1 MRRRP
6 DSRGERGFGGTPTTR
21 LLAVSRRADGRADDQ
36 LREVRITRGFTTHPA
51 GSVLV
56 EFGQTRVMCTASVTD
71 GVPPWRRDSGLGW
84 LTAEYA
90 MLPAATHTRSGR
102 ESVKG
107 KVGGRTQEISRLVGR
122 SLRACI
128 DLAAIG
134 ENTIAID
141 CDVLQADGGTRTAA
155 ITGAY
160 VALADAV
167 TYLGAAGRLA
177 DPQPI
182 SCMIAAVSVGV
193 VDGRVRLDLPYEED
207 SRAEVDMNVVAT
219 DTGTLVEIQGTG
231 EGATFPR
238 STLDKLL
245 DSALAGCEQL
255 FTVQKEALAQPYPGV
270 LPEPEKKK

>member
-1 MRRRP
+1 M
-6 DSRGERGFGGTPTTR
+6 ST
-21 LLAVSRRADGRADDQ
+21 RADGREDDQ
-36 LREVRITRGFTTHPA
+36 LRDVRITRGFTDHPA

-56 EFGQTRVMCTASVTD
+56 EFGSTRVMCTASVTE
-71 GVPPWRRDSGLGW
+71 GVPRWRKGSGLGW
-84 LTAEYA
+84 VTAEYA
-90 MLPAATHTRSGR
+90 MLPAATHTRSDR

-160 VALADAV
+160 VALSDAV
-167 TYLGAAGRLA
+167 TWLRAKGALS
-177 DPQPI
+177 DPQPL
-182 SCMIAAVSVGV
+182 SCAIAAVSVGV

-207 SRAEVDMNVVAT
+207 SRAEVDMNVVLT
-219 DTGTLVEIQGTG
+219 DAETFVEIQGTG
-231 EGATFPR
+231 EGATFAR
-238 STLDKLL
+238 STMDAMLDLAVRGCAQL
-245 DSALAGCEQL
+245 SAIQA
-255 FTVQKEALAQPYPGV
+255 EALAAPYPGV
-270 LPEPEKKK
+270 LPAPPAPTGKKRG

>member
-1 MRRRP
+1 M
-6 DSRGERGFGGTPTTR
+6 
-21 LLAVSRRADGRADDQ
+21 SRRADGRADDE
-36 LREVRITRGFTTHPA
+36 LRKVRITRGFTSHPA
-51 GSVLV
+51 GSVLI
-56 EFGQTRVMCTASVTD
+56 EFGGTRVMCTASVTE

-90 MLPAATHTRSGR
+90 MLPAATHTRSSR

-128 DLAAIG
+128 DLSALG
-134 ENTIAID
+134 ENTIALD

-167 TYLGAAGRLA
+167 TYLRAAGALS
-177 DPQPI
+177 DPQPL
-182 SCMIAAVSVGV
+182 SCAIAAVSVGV

-219 DTGTLVEIQGTG
+219 DTKTLVEVQGTG
-231 EGATFPR
+231 EGATFAR
-238 STLDKLL
+238 STLDAML

-255 FTVQKEALAQPYPGV
+255 FELQREALAQPYPGV
-270 LPEPEKKK
+270 LPEPAPKKKR

>member
-1 MRRRP
+1 
-6 DSRGERGFGGTPTTR
+6 
-21 LLAVSRRADGRADDQ
+21 
-36 LREVRITRGFTTHPA
+36 VRITRGFQKWPA

-56 EFGQTRVMCTASVTD
+56 EFGNTRVLAAASVNE
-71 GVPPWRRDSGLGW
+71 GVPRWRTGSGLGW

-90 MLPAATHTRSGR
+90 MLPSATNTRSDR

-107 KVGGRTQEISRLVGR
+107 RVGGRTHEISRLVGR

-128 DLAAIG
+128 DLAALG
-134 ENTIAID
+134 ENTIMID

-160 VALADAV
+160 VALADAI
-167 TYLGAAGRLA
+167 TWLGAAGRLA
-177 DPQPI
+177 DPKPLSCAI
-182 SCMIAAVSVGV
+182 SAISVGV

-238 STLDKLL
+238 STLDKML
-245 DSALAGCEQL
+245 DLALAGCEELNRCQ
-255 FTVQKEALAQPYPGV
+255 VEALAQPYPGD
-270 LPEPEKKK
+270 LPEPTRRGK

>member
-1 MRRRP
+1 M
-6 DSRGERGFGGTPTTR
+6 SK
-21 LLAVSRRADGRADDQ
+21 RADGRADDELRDVQ
-36 LREVRITRGFTTHPA
+36 LTRGFTSHPA

-56 EFGQTRVMCTASVTD
+56 EFGGTRVLCTASVTP
-71 GVPPWRRDSGLGW
+71 GVPGWRRESGLGW

-134 ENTIAID
+134 DNTIAID
-141 CDVLQADGGTRTAA
+141 CDVLQADGGTRTAS

-160 VALADAV
+160 VALVDAV
-167 TYLGAAGRLA
+167 SYLRAAGKLA

-182 SCMIAAVSVGV
+182 SCAIAAVSVGV

-207 SRAEVDMNVVAT
+207 SRAEVDLNVVAT
-219 DTGTLVEIQGTG
+219 DTGTLVEVQGTG

-238 STLDKLL
+238 STLDALL
-245 DSALAGCEQL
+245 DSALAGCERL
-255 FTVQKEALAQPYPGV
+255 FEVQKAALAQPYPGT
-270 LPEPEKKK
+270 LPEPAEPAKKKFGG

>member
-1 MRRRP
+1 M
-6 DSRGERGFGGTPTTR
+6 TT
-21 LLAVSRRADGRADDQ
+21 RADGRADDE
-36 LREVRITRGFTTHPA
+36 LRPISFTRGFTSHPA

-56 EFGQTRVMCTASVTD
+56 EFGQTRVMCTASVND
-71 GVPPWRRDSGLGW
+71 GVPPWRRGSGLGW

-90 MLPAATHTRSGR
+90 MLPAATHERSSR

-107 KVGGRTQEISRLVGR
+107 RVGGRTHEISRLVGR

-128 DLAAIG
+128 DLGALG
-134 ENTIAID
+134 ENTIALD

-167 TYLGAAGRLA
+167 TWLRAAGKLS
-177 DPQPI
+177 DPQPL
-182 SCMIAAVSVGV
+182 SCSIAAVSVGV

-219 DTGTLVEIQGTG
+219 DTGTLVEVQGTG
-231 EGATFPR
+231 EGATYTR
-238 STLDKLL
+238 ATLDAML
-245 DSALAGCEQL
+245 DSALAGCARLTELQ
-255 FTVQKEALAQPYPGV
+255 VAALAEPYPGE
-270 LPEPEKKK
+270 LP